1 MPEKEAALKK
11 EGQKI
16 HILCPHCRGE
26 MFIKEEGTVVRNM
39 YLVKDQDTAVYT
51 TLPEPGTFQSYDEK
65 YRIICSECDYEIR
78 AWAIDTASLSDLICV
93 PEAGEDTAK
102 A

>member
-1 MPEKEAALKK
+1 MPEKEVTVKK

-26 MFIKEEGTVVRNM
+26 MFIREEGTVVLNM
-39 YLVKDQDTAVYT
+39 YLVKYQNTAVYT
-51 TLPEPGTFQSYDEK
+51 TLPEPGAFQSYDEK